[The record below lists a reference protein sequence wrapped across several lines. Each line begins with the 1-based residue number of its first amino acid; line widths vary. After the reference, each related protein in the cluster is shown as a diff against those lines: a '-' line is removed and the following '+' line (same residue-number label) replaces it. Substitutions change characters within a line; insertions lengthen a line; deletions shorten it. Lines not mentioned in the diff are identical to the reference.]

1 MPNKRK
7 DAGDTIANVIAID
20 GAKTEMN
27 LRLGEWLR
35 MMAAHADSGRIESWC
50 FIAMVEGVSTRWYG
64 PKLPEAAL
72 LAMQVSTSIVD
83 STRGPGGGS
92 GR

>member
-1 MPNKRK
+1 MP
-7 DAGDTIANVIAID
+7 
-20 GAKTEMN
+20 
-27 LRLGEWLR
+27 
-35 MMAAHADSGRIESWC
+35 DSGRIESWC